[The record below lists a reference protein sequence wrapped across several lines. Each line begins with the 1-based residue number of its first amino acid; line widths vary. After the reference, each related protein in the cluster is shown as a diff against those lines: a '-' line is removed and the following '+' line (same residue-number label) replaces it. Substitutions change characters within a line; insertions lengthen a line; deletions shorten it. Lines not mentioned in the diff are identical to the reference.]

1 MAYKTHHIPALGSLN
16 LDANASTI
24 GANEFTEILNLRMSN
39 VGEYEQ
45 RTGYALYSPS
55 AYTPIVR
62 LLCTAEYRYKNII
75 FDVKVVWQN
84 NQVQVVLHNKSKI
97 AGSALW
103 ATANTSRTMTPIIV
117 GSVTT
122 EPEAFAVQ
130 DQGLIAITVYDQGT
144 YAFYPT
150 GVADSATHFDTWAV
164 YSLGAQVCPVP
175 YKINYLDETQ
185 DDLIVFQYEDVPDGV
200 FRPIA
205 DPASDSKEIKPP
217 YQYFRVPC
225 NAPYYR
231 CGKSKVWSG
240 EATERLP
247 FKALGLKNWQ
257 WSEDDPAFNSTTPAR
272 APVSRAH
279 LQTRA
284 WGYRFVFI
292 KKVSDGRG
300 GEIVYRSQPSADVW
314 VPNNFY
320 GPPQPVAGPDGT
332 FDRRPTQMESINLF
346 PVTGGGP
353 RWDYDEFPIPNNSD
367 GGVFNALPDNEQM
380 TKLTQALIDY
390 EGINV
395 DGSPVAIL
403 DPYVDNKEFISAH
416 NYLYYTRWYTGWAE
430 SHDSIVYVKFPNG
443 IQPYW
448 CQVPA
453 SFLAEAPLTKFTWNS
468 FKYAADGTTLRLDS
482 SVVEVE
488 VYRTAFS
495 DGDAAATNGDP
506 LFQPHVYGYVGSVK
520 PDSDFTDDIK
530 DSAIDFA
537 KSPDRYEGYGE
548 GQFSGKVL
556 RKYNRKLALS
566 NITTTYWVNPPG
578 TFIESD
584 ADGSATGMTP
594 TTTQAFV
601 YKNTAANYTYS
612 DIYTN
617 AADTDSDGTLNKLMQ
632 FYVSYLD
639 QEGNESDLCKIY
651 VDKVPDLSL
660 GASDKVNVAF
670 VMGQGYVPYL
680 TKVRLYKSSGSP
692 RSYTCIAEVDV
703 NQGYYLSD
711 GNEAAIVA
719 ATTTRPVKDT
729 KTSKT
734 PGGVISSGV
743 YKPFEWDPL
752 SLEVISTE
760 AEIIAMNSVT
770 GQLWIWTNKGTHLTN
785 LSRTNPKGEEESEE
799 VGCVGRFACT
809 KVDKIVFF
817 LSQSGL
823 YFAEASGVRA
833 FPGHVQNEILKY
845 TRETFADYPPLQ
857 NLRRASLGYLRRRKE
872 LWLYIPSSVD
882 LGGTLPARLFIYKF
896 FVDELENSS
905 SIRDFV
911 NYEFEL
917 LSTGNLDSTLQQTSQ
932 PLIFQEHS
940 DHGMSISY
948 IDSLVAPNNL
958 ITMNPDTDAVSIW
971 QGKTSL
977 EFMMSAGK
985 LNTVKFLREF
995 SIGGDFDADIGI
1007 YTGTPNTTGIPDR
1020 TGTYPRGL
1028 VNTSASLW
1036 SPTSVPPG
1044 IPSTI
1049 PPQGMGVKLAHVI
1062 GGSDWNRVGYSPFIR
1077 LTTQK
1082 ASASRNTVRYKS
1094 LTIRYEELHD
1104 HE

>member
-39 VGEYEQ
+39 AGEYEQ

-55 AYTPIVR
+55 AYTPIAR

-103 ATANTSRTMTPIIV
+103 ATSNTSRTMTPIIV

-130 DQGLIAITVYDQGT
+130 DQGLIAITVYGQGT

-150 GVADSATHFDTWAV
+150 GTADSATHFDTWAV
-164 YSLGAQVCPVP
+164 YSLGAQVCPTP
-175 YKINYLDETQ
+175 YKINYLDDTQ
-185 DDLIVFQYEDVPDGV
+185 NDLIVFQFDGAYEAGNDSEFERHV
-200 FRPIA
+200 FKPLANVGI
-205 DPASDSKEIKPP
+205 KKTEIEPP
-217 YQYFRVPC
+217 YFATRVPC
-225 NAPYYR
+225 GAKYFRITNGGFP
-231 CGKSKVWSG
+231 G
-240 EATERLP
+240 
-247 FKALGLKNWQ
+247 FGLKYWQ
-257 WSEDDPAFNSTTPAR
+257 WNKNDPLLSPPTKNE
-272 APVSRAH
+272 SRAH

-300 GEIVYRSQPSADVW
+300 GEILYRSQPSADVW

-320 GPPQPVAGPDGT
+320 SPPVPYRNSAERVD
-332 FDRRPTQMESINLF
+332 QMITV
-346 PVTGGGP
+346 P
-353 RWDYDEFPIPNNSD
+353 SD
-367 GGVFNALPDNEQM
+367 GPSEPWWDWCNFPFDAGADEWKAFPNSAEMEKLGNALMKFQNLDVTVSDGPV
-380 TKLTQALIDY
+380 
-390 EGINV
+390 EGDPSIFAYLFYANV
-395 DGSPVAIL
+395 
-403 DPYVDNKEFISAH
+403 
-416 NYLYYTRWYTGWAE
+416 YTGYRHVLDDKVGTRTDFNDGE
-430 SHDSIVYVKFPNG
+430 T
-443 IQPYW
+443 PYW

-453 SFLAEAPLTKFTWNS
+453 SYLAEAPLTKFTWNS

-482 SVVEVE
+482 SVVEIE

-495 DGDAAATNGDP
+495 DGDADTTNGDP
-506 LFQPHVYGYVGSVK
+506 LFQPHLYGYVGSVK

-578 TFIESD
+578 TFFESD
-584 ADGSATGMTP
+584 SDGSATGVTP

-612 DIYTN
+612 DIYTD
-617 AADTDSDGTLNKLMQ
+617 AADTDSDGTFNKLMQ

-651 VDKVPDLSL
+651 VDKIPDLAL

-711 GNEAAIVA
+711 GNEAAIVG
-719 ATTTRPVKDT
+719 ATTTRPVKDI
-729 KTSKT
+729 KTSKA
-734 PGGVISSGV
+734 PGAVISSGV

-752 SLEVISTE
+752 SQEIISTE
-760 AEIIAMNSVT
+760 AEILAMNSVT

-785 LSRTNPKGEEESEE
+785 LSTTNPKGEEESEE
-799 VGCVGRFACT
+799 VGCIGRFACT

-845 TRETFADYPPLQ
+845 ARETYADYPPLQ

-958 ITMNPDTDAVSIW
+958 VTMNPDTDAVAIW

-1007 YTGTPNTTGIPDR
+1007 YTGTPNATGVPDR

-1049 PPQGMGVKLAHVI
+1049 PPQGMGVKLSHAI
-1062 GGSDWNRVGYSPFIR
+1062 GGSDWNRVGYSPLIR